1 MFVLPVFVVPVRD
14 QKCAKGSVTVN
25 RSTPCAFWQRL
36 SRSCAVLIL
45 LVGLSGCAVTALT
58 PTGWQAPIALADTS
72 PQTQPALWIGHKR
85 QIVAEHSPT
94 INLLTS
100 GNPAKA
106 LPLGHDVRQL
116 ALYGGNADTLHMTW
130 LDQADLA
137 HPTDTRLFSAY
148 LASDLTL
155 LRGPTLI
162 STAAT
167 LDYAALP
174 LPSGAL
180 LTLWSSR
187 VLSDPNSAATLTMQ
201 IIDPVGRPRPARTIA
216 KNAAHPVL
224 ASDRTGHI
232 DMAWLE
238 PLSSHLWAIRFL
250 QIKGEPDET
259 STLPTPT
266 SIGLIQVE
274 ADHALETFALATDSA
289 AVYALWGESDVR
301 NADGT
306 VWALS
311 FVPDQP
317 TQIVQFL
324 VAEHARW
331 PSVSVMPTDTLAIA
345 LTLSDQGHTV
355 PAVAIVNHQQT
366 VRLDRFAE
374 TGTVSH
380 TMLAADSNQV
390 LALSW
395 FAVQADGSTLLM
407 LTRAISSE

>member
-1 MFVLPVFVVPVRD
+1 MIL
-14 QKCAKGSVTVN
+14 
-25 RSTPCAFWQRL
+25 
-36 SRSCAVLIL
+36 VLIL
-45 LVGLSGCAVTALT
+45 LIGLSGCAVTTVIPA
-58 PTGWQAPIALADTS
+58 GWQVSLALANTS
-72 PQTQPALWIGHKR
+72 PQTQPALWIGHKTP
-85 QIVAEHSPT
+85 IVAEHSPT

-100 GNPAKA
+100 GNPAKV

-116 ALYGGNADTLHMTW
+116 ALYSGSADTLHMTW
-130 LDQADLA
+130 LDQADAA

-162 STAAT
+162 STATT

-180 LTLWSSR
+180 LTLWTSR
-187 VLSDPNSAATLTMQ
+187 TSSDPNSAATLTMQ

-216 KNAAHPVL
+216 KNAAHPAL
-224 ASDRTGHI
+224 ASDRSGHLDI
-232 DMAWLE
+232 AWLE
-238 PLSSHLWAIRFL
+238 PLSSHLWAIQFL
-250 QIKGEPDET
+250 QITGEPDET
-259 STLPTPT
+259 STLPIPT

-274 ADHALETFALATDSA
+274 ADHALETFTLATDSA

-301 NADGT
+301 NADGS

-317 TQIVQFL
+317 AQIAQFL

-331 PSVSVMPTDTLAIA
+331 PSVSVTPTDTLAIG
-345 LTLSDQGHTV
+345 LTLIDQGHTV
-355 PAVAIVNHQQT
+355 PAVTIVKHQQT
-366 VRLDRFAE
+366 VQIDRFAE

-380 TMLAADSNQV
+380 TMLAADNDQK

-407 LTRAISSE
+407 LTRALSPEPN